1 MNTTPRTLNLDIPV
15 NNYQSQF
22 YTSEADKLMKK
33 LKAEQDLKN
42 YRDSL
47 KKPIFNLKRIPTKEE
62 KKQIKKQETK
72 RQQEEVK
79 ALNKV
84 FKEKT
89 KRQRQ
94 PKKKQEPVKKQ
105 IKTPEE
111 KINIIK
117 NITEDIKNSNE
128 IKDYYKID
136 ISLFPAYTSKN
147 EDTEGDKK
155 KNDVD
160 KDASIFPYSINKK
173 DITGDIIYNYFYN
186 IYKKYKDTDV
196 IFIYTSNNY
205 NINNEEKERLKK
217 NYKEVNI
224 SYKKAQRGLIKANKI
239 IDNIEKIKFEGRKE
253 KYFKALSDKKIYEI
267 IIEDEKDFLDNIQYK
282 KNNII
287 ISQKINLSKEI
298 NFSKWWK
305 QFSKF
310 GALIFDS
317 TSETTTYNSDFISTI
332 PEENIKIEYGVNV
345 ELEGEILIYPIKP
358 TIKENLKIIKQNFK
372 EHTFSNCL
380 LEPIKQWANNCKNTA
395 LSKSSFFRYK
405 KIEEKINKY
414 IDKYLESGVP
424 QDDIND
430 ICNDLQ
436 IDIEI
441 SLPLQKEHKILEC
454 KSSKKAL
461 KKFTF
466 INTKFNH
473 IEHNELILQNN
484 FIETYIDN
492 EGIKQIMTSNE
503 LLNIKS
509 KLDENDEFYMYKRNK
524 QDITSII
531 TLKGNYRCINEY
543 SVIVQ
548 DFEKNTGLNHCKICD
563 FNDKEISEF
572 VRDGCHYNLSLN
584 FVNEIRTDI
593 NESYIN
599 YSIYNEYINEIN
611 EIINYDLLYIL
622 YFEEFK
628 KINYPKKQKE
638 FINGIYNPEYIKC
651 KYENYLLKTLNPSYK
666 ETYNYLKNK
675 SFLNNNYK
683 IKEEKCIKDICHID
697 MSKAYAN
704 FKSCNYYDGFLGKIT
719 DFRKTNKIMGV
730 GMYQIEN
737 IDFSNVEEKIKKILL
752 KLNVYHNKYIYSS
765 PELKFLEDN
774 KVKFEIISGAW
785 GHSPL
790 DFEFNDDMLNK
801 KDNGVSYYA
810 KWCGASNS
818 FYTSDNYYLKSC
830 KNFADIL
837 KYNSNEYDNI
847 THISQTDE
855 TMISINKKNSFH
867 LSHITAFILSYQR
880 LNMIEQL
887 KEINYNDIIKINVDC
902 VYYYKSNNEITLKNV
917 FRHKEFKEC
926 ILNSC
931 GNSFI
936 PYEKDE
942 PIRDY
947 KYSNIEVDNN
957 YKSKINLGCGGSG
970 KTTKEL
976 RDDGLIKKLFCPP
989 SWKLARNK
997 EKEENVSVS
1006 VWHYITTKDTEI
1018 LDKILKK
1025 YNVLIIDEASMM
1037 TEETKKFIL
1046 EKFKLCKIIFCGDLG
1061 YQLPPIEGEEMTIE
1075 GIEKVEYFNSNY
1087 RCKCA
1092 LLLELLNKCR
1102 DMINKQYSLY
1112 EINSYIIN
1120 FFKNNNRIIK
1130 KKELIKI
1137 YDINDMILS
1146 STNKIK
1152 DEYTDLF
1159 KDKFDM
1165 KKIYITSNNRHY
1177 SNGEILITN
1186 EEIKG
1191 VSSQERYCYTTHSI
1205 QGETAYDKL
1214 FIDINQIFDVRM
1226 FYTALSRAMYLDQIY
1241 LISN

>member
-62 KKQIKKQETK
+62 KKQLKKQETK

-117 NITEDIKNSNE
+117 NMTENIKNSNE
-128 IKDYYKID
+128 IKEYYKID
-136 ISLFPAYTSKN
+136 ISLFPAYITKSN
-147 EDTEGDKK
+147 DEDEDEEGDGER
-155 KNDVD
+155 DL
-160 KDASIFPYSINKK
+160 IFPYSINEE
-173 DITGDIIYNYFYN
+173 DMTDDIIYNYFYN

-196 IFIYTSNNY
+196 IFIYTSKNY
-205 NINNEEKERLKK
+205 NINNDEKERLKK
-217 NYKEVNI
+217 DYKRLNI
-224 SYKKAQRGLIKANKI
+224 RYKNEQKELKKANKI

-253 KYFKALSDKKIYEI
+253 KYFKALSDKKYYTEEI
-267 IIEDEKDFLDNIQYK
+267 KYTKDFLDDITYS

-287 ISQKINLSKEI
+287 ISEKINLSKEI

-310 GALIFDS
+310 GALIFFS
-317 TSETTTYNSDFISTI
+317 TSETNTSYNSSFISTI
-332 PEENIKIEYGVNV
+332 PEENINLDIKEHINI

-436 IDIEI
+436 IDIDI

-461 KKFTF
+461 KKFNF

-484 FIETYIDN
+484 FIETYIDD
-492 EGIKQIMTSNE
+492 EGKKQIMTSNE

-548 DFEKNTGLNHCKICD
+548 GFEKNTGLNHCKICD

-584 FVNEIRTDI
+584 FVN
-593 NESYIN
+593 S
-599 YSIYNEYINEIN
+599 
-611 EIINYDLLYIL
+611 L
-622 YFEEFK
+622 
-628 KINYPKKQKE
+628 KE
-638 FINGIYNPEYIKC
+638 DKG
-651 KYENYLLKTLNPSYK
+651 
-666 ETYNYLKNK
+666 
-675 SFLNNNYK
+675 
-683 IKEEKCIKDICHID
+683 IKDICHID

-730 GMYQIEN
+730 GMYQIDN
-737 IDFSNVEEKIKKILL
+737 LNFSNVEEKIKKILL
-752 KLNVYHNKYIYSS
+752 KLNIYHNKYIYSS

-790 DFEFNDDMLNK
+790 DFEFNDFMLNK

-818 FYTSDNYYLKSC
+818 FYTSDNFYLKSC

-847 THISQTDE
+847 THIKQTDE

-887 KEINYNDIIKINVDC
+887 KEINYDNIIKINVDC
-902 VYYYKSNNEITLKNV
+902 VYYYKSNDEITLKNV

-936 PYEKDE
+936 ALIDY
-942 PIRDY
+942 IRDY

-1037 TEETKKFIL
+1037 TEETKKIIL

-1102 DMINKQYSLY
+1102 DMINKQFSLY

>member
-1 MNTTPRTLNLDIPV
+1 
-15 NNYQSQF
+15 
-22 YTSEADKLMKK
+22 
-33 LKAEQDLKN
+33 
-42 YRDSL
+42 
-47 KKPIFNLKRIPTKEE
+47 
-62 KKQIKKQETK
+62 
-72 RQQEEVK
+72 
-79 ALNKV
+79 
-84 FKEKT
+84 
-89 KRQRQ
+89 
-94 PKKKQEPVKKQ
+94 
-105 IKTPEE
+105 
-111 KINIIK
+111 
-117 NITEDIKNSNE
+117 
-128 IKDYYKID
+128 
-136 ISLFPAYTSKN
+136 
-147 EDTEGDKK
+147 
-155 KNDVD
+155 
-160 KDASIFPYSINKK
+160 
-173 DITGDIIYNYFYN
+173 
-186 IYKKYKDTDV
+186 
-196 IFIYTSNNY
+196 
-205 NINNEEKERLKK
+205 
-217 NYKEVNI
+217 
-224 SYKKAQRGLIKANKI
+224 
-239 IDNIEKIKFEGRKE
+239 
-253 KYFKALSDKKIYEI
+253 
-267 IIEDEKDFLDNIQYK
+267 
-282 KNNII
+282 
-287 ISQKINLSKEI
+287 
-298 NFSKWWK
+298 
-305 QFSKF
+305 
-310 GALIFDS
+310 
-317 TSETTTYNSDFISTI
+317 
-332 PEENIKIEYGVNV
+332 
-345 ELEGEILIYPIKP
+345 
-358 TIKENLKIIKQNFK
+358 
-372 EHTFSNCL
+372 
-380 LEPIKQWANNCKNTA
+380 
-395 LSKSSFFRYK
+395 
-405 KIEEKINKY
+405 
-414 IDKYLESGVP
+414 
-424 QDDIND
+424 
-430 ICNDLQ
+430 
-436 IDIEI
+436 
-441 SLPLQKEHKILEC
+441 
-454 KSSKKAL
+454 
-461 KKFTF
+461 
-466 INTKFNH
+466 
-473 IEHNELILQNN
+473 
-484 FIETYIDN
+484 
-492 EGIKQIMTSNE
+492 
-503 LLNIKS
+503 
-509 KLDENDEFYMYKRNK
+509 
-524 QDITSII
+524 
-531 TLKGNYRCINEY
+531 
-543 SVIVQ
+543 
-548 DFEKNTGLNHCKICD
+548 
-563 FNDKEISEF
+563 
-572 VRDGCHYNLSLN
+572 
-584 FVNEIRTDI
+584 
-593 NESYIN
+593 
-599 YSIYNEYINEIN
+599 
-611 EIINYDLLYIL
+611 
-622 YFEEFK
+622 
-628 KINYPKKQKE
+628 
-638 FINGIYNPEYIKC
+638 
-651 KYENYLLKTLNPSYK
+651 
-666 ETYNYLKNK
+666 
-675 SFLNNNYK
+675 
-683 IKEEKCIKDICHID
+683 
-697 MSKAYAN
+697 
-704 FKSCNYYDGFLGKIT
+704 
-719 DFRKTNKIMGV
+719 
-730 GMYQIEN
+730 
-737 IDFSNVEEKIKKILL
+737 
-752 KLNVYHNKYIYSS
+752 
-765 PELKFLEDN
+765 
-774 KVKFEIISGAW
+774 
-785 GHSPL
+785 
-790 DFEFNDDMLNK
+790 MLNK

-818 FYTSDNYYLKSC
+818 FYTSDNFYLKSC

-847 THISQTDE
+847 THIKQTDE

-887 KEINYNDIIKINVDC
+887 KEINYDNIIKINVDC
-902 VYYYKSNNEITLKNV
+902 VYYYKSNDEITLKNV

-936 PYEKDE
+936 ALIDY
-942 PIRDY
+942 IRDY

-1037 TEETKKFIL
+1037 TEETKKIIL

-1102 DMINKQYSLY
+1102 DMINKQFSLY